1 MTTTY
6 NLNFYPKE
14 IEDSDD
20 IEPYFGSICDIPT
33 LEKAKQVMELY
44 VSKGFNVALWMI
56 EQSETRIMVVK
67 DEQKR

>member
-14 IEDSDD
+14 MEDSND
-20 IEPYFGSICDIPT
+20 IASYFGSIRDIPT
-33 LEKAKQVMELY
+33 LEKAKKAMDLY
-44 VSKGFNVALWMI
+44 ASKGFNVALW
-56 EQSETRIMVVK
+56 EVKQSETRIMVVK